1 MKKKIL
7 SIIFLSI
14 FSSEVIAHTPHYKD
28 LNTLEYELFRNN
40 KSIGYHN
47 YKFKK
52 SDNKL
57 NVKSKIKFKITKLG
71 IDLYRYTG
79 ETEEQFIENHLVNF
93 SSYTNQNKKIKNTL
107 IKFENE
113 KNKLIISGSENQLIA
128 HKEFP
133 VGTWWNHEIIQAK
146 AQISAVSG
154 RIIYQKVNFLGEEKI
169 NLYGKNY
176 DALRFNLSSTDK
188 NLPESKKLNIDVW
201 YEKKTNI
208 WLKAAFNKTGYW
220 EYRLKT
226 NN

>member
-1 MKKKIL
+1 ML
-7 SIIFLSI
+7 I
-14 FSSEVIAHTPHYKD
+14 FSSEAIAHTQHYKD

-47 YKFKK
+47 YQFEKR
-52 SDNKL
+52 DNKL
-57 NVKSKIKFKITKLG
+57 NVKSKIEFKITKLG

-79 ETEEQFIENHLVNF
+79 ETEEQFIDNQLVNF
-93 SSYTNQNKKIKNTL
+93 SSNTNQNKKIKNTS
-107 IKFENE
+107 IKLKNE

-128 HKEFP
+128 DKEFP

-154 RIIYQKVNFLGEEKI
+154 RIIYQKVTFLGEEKI

-188 NLPESKKLNIDVW
+188 SLSESKKLNIDVW
-201 YEKKTNI
+201 YAKKTNI

-226 NN
+226 KN

>member
-14 FSSEVIAHTPHYKD
+14 FSSEVIAHTQHYEN
-28 LNTLEYELFRNN
+28 LNTLEYELLRNN
-40 KSIGYHN
+40 KSIGFHN
-47 YKFKK
+47 YKFEKK
-52 SDNKL
+52 DNKL
-57 NVKSKIKFKITKLG
+57 NVKSKIEFKITKLG
-71 IDLYRYTG
+71 IDLYSYSG
-79 ETEEQFIENHLVNF
+79 NTEEQFKNSQLVNF
-93 SSYTNQNKKIKNTL
+93 SSNTNQNKKIKNTS
-107 IKFENE
+107 IKFDNE

-133 VGTWWNHEIIQAK
+133 VGTWWNHEIIKAK

-154 RIIYQKVNFLGEEKI
+154 RIIKQKVTFLGEEKI
-169 NLYGKNY
+169 NLYGKNF

>member
-79 ETEEQFIENHLVNF
+79 ETEEQFIENQLVNF

-113 KNKLIISGSENQLIA
+113 KNKLIISGSENQLIT

-133 VGTWWNHEIIQAK
+133 VGTWRNHEIIQAK